1 MFARVYVRGTS
12 SGDKPTF
19 DSSIGLAGRRG
30 GGDDGRNADFERC
43 PLSFPRL
50 PSSLTVNAGSANR
63 RKNGVAGERSLGRG
77 GKEKKKEKKRG
88 FGSSGLRVTGIHTSH
103 IYIPHTVLVW
113 GHIPLPRLPPSTPH
127 FQVDSAF
134 YFTSLFHSVPARRSP
149 RRDFFSFFRRSPR
162 A

>member
-77 GKEKKKEKKRG
+77 GKEKKKRG
-88 FGSSGLRVTGIHTSH
+88 FGSSGLGVTGIHTSA
-103 IYIPHTVLVW
+103 VLVW
-113 GHIPLPRLPPSTPH
+113 GHIPLPRPPLPPSTPR
-127 FQVDSAF
+127 FQV
-134 YFTSLFHSVPARRSP
+134 
-149 RRDFFSFFRRSPR
+149 
-162 A
+162 